1 MRPSLIADV
10 LTARFN
16 AHRAGNLRRAAYIE
30 GLPGLGKT
38 ETPKQVARSLNVGYG
53 SVHGPL
59 MQPEDYG
66 MPVVNADRTG
76 VTFVVPAE
84 KFPLVGSDHFPDEG
98 IFVIEELP
106 QADNAG
112 QKILANMIQ
121 EREIHG
127 RQLKPGWMIIATG
140 NPQSSRAGANRVL
153 SHLADR
159 FTKYVYEP
167 HLDDWCAWAL
177 DNGVATEVVSFLR
190 FRPNLL
196 CDFDAHR
203 EKNATPRGWSQ
214 GVSASIGTVPHEAE
228 FETFCG
234 DVGEGAAAEFV
245 GFLRIYRKL
254 PNPDVVLMNPD
265 KHELPTDPATCYAL
279 AGAIANRATPDNFER
294 VITVAERMAPEYM
307 VLTVRDSIRR
317 NREVQNT
324 KAFIK
329 WASGAGAKVLL

>member
-1 MRPSLIADV
+1 MRPSLVIDT

-16 AHRAGNLRRAAYIE
+16 AHRAGHLKRATFIE

-38 ETPKQVARSLNVGYG
+38 EVTKQVAAALDVGYAN
-53 SVHGPL
+53 VHGPL

-66 MPVVNADRTG
+66 MPVVNAKRDG
-76 VTFVVPAE
+76 VTFVVPEE

-112 QKILANMIQ
+112 QKILANLVQ

-127 RQLKPGWMIIATG
+127 KRLKDGWMIVATG

-159 FTKYVYEP
+159 FTKYVYEA
-167 HLDDWCAWAL
+167 HLDDWCEYAL
-177 DNGVATEVVSFLR
+177 NAGVATEVVSFLR

-196 CDFDAHR
+196 CDFDAQR
-203 EKNATPRGWSQ
+203 EKNATPRGWTQ
-214 GVSASIGTVPHEAE
+214 GVAASLGLVPPEAE
-228 FETFCG
+228 FETFTG

-254 PNPDVVLMNPD
+254 PNPDVVLMNPA

-279 AGAIANRATPDNFER
+279 AGAIANRASPDNFER
-294 VITVAERMAPEYM
+294 VVTVAERMAPEYM
-307 VLTVRDSIRR
+307 VLTIRDSIRK
-317 NREVQNT
+317 NKDIQNT

-329 WASGAGAKVLL
+329 WASGSGAKVLL